1 MQAETVTIKTNGFTY
16 IFLVLCEIYLNT
28 SEISKGLQFD
38 FPKAL
43 VRLRKPDEIRRHRGD
58 MTRMI
63 PKLVEVLEVFQS
75 GIGIVSDKFSLAA

>member
-1 MQAETVTIKTNGFTY
+1 
-16 IFLVLCEIYLNT
+16 
-28 SEISKGLQFD
+28 LQFD
-38 FPKAL
+38 FPKTL